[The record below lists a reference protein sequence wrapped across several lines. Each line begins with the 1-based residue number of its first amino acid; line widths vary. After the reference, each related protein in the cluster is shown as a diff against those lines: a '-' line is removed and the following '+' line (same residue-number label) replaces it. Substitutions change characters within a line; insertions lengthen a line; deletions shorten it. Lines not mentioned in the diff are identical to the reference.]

1 MNKERLMT
9 VLVQPHVSEK
19 AATVTEKSN
28 QYVFRVLE
36 DASKAEVKMAV
47 ELMFEVKVEGV
58 NLLNR
63 PGKTRRFKN
72 MPGKRTGYK
81 KAYVRLQNGQ
91 SIDFTGAAASSRSS

>member
-1 MNKERLMT
+1 MNKERLMN

-19 AATVTEKSN
+19 AATVA
-28 QYVFRVLE
+28 
-36 DASKAEVKMAV
+36 DATRGEVKQAV

-72 MPGKRTGYK
+72 VAGRRNGFK
-81 KAYVRLQNGQ
+81 KAYVRIQAGQ
-91 SIDFTGAAASSRSS
+91 TIDFTGAPAK